1 MVEPESAGG
10 QSLNSSNGFCLKVYI
25 GLSWGKSGQF
35 GQVVLSGD
43 GIALLLLQNSAI
55 SLNKKETGLGF
66 IQMKNW
72 LSNNGKLANF
82 LPHETYCLNLV
93 FSLL

>member
-25 GLSWGKSGQF
+25 GLSWEKSDQF

-55 SLNKKETGLGF
+55 APNKK
-66 IQMKNW
+66 
-72 LSNNGKLANF
+72 KLA
-82 LPHETYCLNLV
+82 LV
-93 FSLL
+93 SYRRRTGSPTVQWKASKLSSS